1 MNNSL
6 IQHLAQSGAQMQDD
20 GLADFPALGAERSD
34 VLVAMGDQVVLRVNG
49 ADAREFLQGQFSND
63 VAGLPDPGAQM
74 TTWSN
79 PKGRVL
85 ALFQLARVGDDFY
98 LRLSADQA
106 ASFQKRLRMYVL
118 RAAVVVEQLDDFACI
133 AASGDAAAQA
143 LSALAGGLPSESDDM
158 LAHGQVMIK
167 RARGAVPR
175 FEMFG
180 PVAEIIS
187 LWDHLA
193 QVCVPAS
200 RADWRLQ
207 DIDAGVPAIS
217 AATSEA
223 FVLQM
228 LNLQLI
234 DGVSF
239 KKGCFP
245 GQEVVAR
252 MQYLGKL
259 KRRMYRASLNSDTL
273 PEPGTDIHR
282 ANGGSA
288 VGKVVTAAFAS
299 PGSCHLLAV
308 LTIDAT
314 SEPLFC
320 DGLDQAIAL
329 LDLPYQF
336 EAA

>member
-6 IQHLAQSGAQMQDD
+6 TEHLIQAGAETDAT
-20 GLADFPALGAERSD
+20 GIVDFPVQGADRSD
-34 VLVAMGDQVVLRVNG
+34 VLILMGDQVVLQVTG
-49 ADAREFLQGQFSND
+49 TDASDFLQGQFSND
-63 VAGLPDPGAQM
+63 VASLGDPGVQM

-85 ALFQLARVGDDFY
+85 ALFQLARVGDAFY
-98 LRLSADQA
+98 IRLPADLA
-106 ASFQKRLRMYVL
+106 ASFLKRLRMYVL
-118 RAAVVVEQLDDFACI
+118 RAAVVIEPLDDYACI
-133 AASGDAAAQA
+133 AASGEAAAQKLA
-143 LSALAGGLPSESDDM
+143 ELGSAAPNGTDTMVS
-158 LAHGQVMIK
+158 HGQVMIAQ
-167 RARGAVPR
+167 ARGAKPR
-175 FEMFG
+175 FEIFG
-180 PVAEIIS
+180 PAAEIS
-187 LWDHLA
+187 ALWDQLA
-193 QVCVPAS
+193 TVCTPAS

-259 KRRMYRASLNSDTL
+259 KRRMYRASLNCDTL
-273 PEPGTDIHR
+273 PAAGTDIHK
-282 ANGGSA
+282 ADGGSA
-288 VGKVVTAAFAS
+288 VGKVVSAAVA
-299 PGSCHLLAV
+299 GDGTCHLLAV

-314 SEPLFC
+314 TEPLFC
-320 DGLDQAIAL
+320 DGFENAISL